1 MLDKWDQ
8 RFLDVARLVA
18 SWSKDPSTKVGA
30 VLVQPAQKRIVS
42 TGYNGYPRRLEDD
55 GGLDRERKLSRTIH
69 AEMNAILHAREPT
82 DGLTLYVT
90 PLPPCDRCAAHIIQA
105 GIRRVVYAGG
115 DLGRWSASASA
126 SLAYFREAG
135 IEVVESL
142 PADAEA

>member
-8 RFLDVARLVA
+8 RFMDVARLVA

-30 VLVQPAQKRIVS
+30 VLVHPQQKRIVS
-42 TGYNGYPRRLEDD
+42 TGYNGYPRSLEDD
-55 GGLDRERKLSRTIH
+55 GGLDRDRKLSRTIH

-82 DGLTLYVT
+82 EGLTLYVT

-115 DLGRWSASASA
+115 DLGRWASSASA
-126 SLAYFREAG
+126 SLAYFGEAG
-135 IEVVESL
+135 IEVMEFT
-142 PADAEA
+142 ANDASA